1 MKIFSISRIKNEED
15 IIESFVRYH
24 LNFID
29 EMVIIED
36 YSNDET
42 YNILKKLKTLWK
54 ELVNNEEKRI
64 WLHQSLPK
72 SNPAI

>member
-42 YNILKKLKTLWK
+42 YN
-54 ELVNNEEKRI
+54 NSEKIKR
-64 WLHQSLPK
+64 
-72 SNPAI
+72 

>member
-1 MKIFSISRIKNEED
+1 MLTLKNEED

-42 YNILKKLKTLWK
+42 YNILKKL
-54 ELVNNEEKRI
+54 NNYKLNFI
-64 WLHQSLPK
+64 LDLK
-72 SNPAI
+72 I

>member
-1 MKIFSISRIKNEED
+1 MKIFLISRIKNEED

-42 YNILKKLKTLWK
+42 YN
-54 ELVNNEEKRI
+54 NSEKIKR
-64 WLHQSLPK
+64 
-72 SNPAI
+72 